1 MDAGEVD
8 GRLEETARWWR
19 AWRERLSEDG
29 PDHGAVVRSALTLKA
44 LTYAP
49 TGAIVAAPTTSLP
62 ETVGGERNWDYRY
75 SWVRDSTLD
84 GTRAGGDGLRA

>member
-1 MDAGEVD
+1 MA
-8 GRLEETARWWR
+8 ARWTSGSR
-19 AWRERLSEDG
+19 RPSRGGALGGSACSEDG

-62 ETVGGERNWDYRY
+62 ETIGGERNWDYRY

-84 GTRAGGDGLRA
+84 GARAGGAGLRA